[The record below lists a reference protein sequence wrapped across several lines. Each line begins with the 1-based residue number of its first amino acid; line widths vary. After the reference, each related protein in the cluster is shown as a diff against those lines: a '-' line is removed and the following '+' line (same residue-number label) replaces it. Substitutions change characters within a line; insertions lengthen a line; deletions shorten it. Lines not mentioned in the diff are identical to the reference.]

1 MKLGPEADQPAAHL
15 LSNSD
20 KNLSFYL
27 LQNTRLVALAF
38 FQSRQLETQGL
49 ESRPDRDT
57 MHTCPWLN
65 RNLSF

>member
-1 MKLGPEADQPAAHL
+1 MKLGPEAGQPATHL
-15 LSNSD
+15 PSDLD

-49 ESRPDRDT
+49 ESRPDKR
-57 MHTCPWLN
+57 HHAHPSLVE
-65 RNLSF
+65 SKS

>member
-1 MKLGPEADQPAAHL
+1 MKLGPEAGQPAPHL
-15 LSNSD
+15 LSNLD

-49 ESRPDRDT
+49 ESRPDKR
-57 MHTCPWLN
+57 HHAHPSLVE
-65 RNLSF
+65 SKS

>member
-1 MKLGPEADQPAAHL
+1 MKLGPEAGQPAAPL
-15 LSNSD
+15 ASNSD

-49 ESRPDRDT
+49 ESRPDRR
-57 MHTCPWLN
+57 HHAHPSLVE
-65 RNLSF
+65 SKS